1 MPKLNYGVGGF
12 ASNTRNLKSDTTKL
26 DLPNQILSFRV
37 KDIILDE
44 NHPKFKDY
52 GEWASIG
59 LIFIEDS
66 NLYSNDKGIPIQ
78 TAYPLFP
85 NIKHYPLINEVVAII
100 SLPNNKVGNNL
111 GKNVSYYLPPV
122 NIWGTSHHNAIPG
135 ATSLPPSLSKSI
147 SQVTGGSVNKAS
159 DKPSEIYLGETFKE
173 QSNIN
178 PLQPFEG
185 DYIIEGRFGQSL
197 RFGSSE
203 GKDPITKIRNG
214 QGEET
219 TEGWTTIEENIN
231 EDSGSIYLT
240 STQQVD
246 LEPNIFNYNSYSSS
260 SAPEFVPDYSSP
272 QILIN
277 SGRLVLNAN
286 TDNILLSSAKSI
298 NLNSQYSVNIDSQDR
313 FVVNSPNILLGDKNA
328 TEPLLKGDITIELLS
343 ELVDELRKWMSQ
355 FNLTPSPYL
364 AYMTPSTQPLINTL
378 VKLKTDLE
386 TKTKSKVSKTI

>member
-1 MPKLNYGVGGF
+1 MPQLRYGVGGF
-12 ASNTRNLKSDTTKL
+12 SRSTRKPSDEIPKVTIPKE
-26 DLPNQILSFRV
+26 IRSFRV
-37 KDIILDE
+37 KDIILDSS
-44 NHPKFKDY
+44 HPLFEEY

-59 LIFIEDS
+59 LIFMEDVEQPTNES
-66 NLYSNDKGIPIQ
+66 TPRQI
-78 TAYPLFP
+78 AYPLFP
-85 NIKHYPLINEVVAII
+85 NIKHYPLKNEIVAVI
-100 SLPNNKVGNNL
+100 SLPNNQVESSNTSTL
-111 GKNVSYYLPPV
+111 SYYLPPI
-122 NIWGTSHHNAIPG
+122 NIWSSQHHNAIPG
-135 ATSLPPSLSKSI
+135 SSELAPSQQKDYEQTS
-147 SQVTGGSVNKAS
+147 VGSVRKVT
-159 DKPSEIYLGETFKE
+159 DGGTEINLGNTFIE
-173 QSNIN
+173 QLNIN

-203 GKDPITKIRNG
+203 GKSPITKIRNG
-214 QGEET
+214 QGEIT
-219 TEGWTTIEENIN
+219 DEGWTTIEENIN

-240 STQQVD
+240 STQQID

-260 SAPEFVPDYSSP
+260 LAPESVPDYSSP

-313 FVVNSPNILLGDKNA
+313 FVVNSPNILLGDKDA

-378 VKLKTDLE
+378 IELKTDLE